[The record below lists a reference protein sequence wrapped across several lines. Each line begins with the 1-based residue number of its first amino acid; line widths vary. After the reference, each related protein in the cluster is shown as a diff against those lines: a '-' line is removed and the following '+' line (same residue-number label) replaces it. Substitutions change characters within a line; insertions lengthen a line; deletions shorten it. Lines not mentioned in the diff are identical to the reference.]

1 MTMAT
6 PDELREELAGARAA
20 LRAALEAAPAA
31 KWEVAP
37 GTGEGE
43 EAWSAR
49 QAAEHAVGAEAFFT
63 TAVCTACGYPGVEAE
78 KPSFSTPAEAVA
90 GLDAMIELTNKKL
103 KYVTEGDLEKK
114 HERLGTSAAI
124 MELMASHLHD
134 HAAQIL
140 AAGS

>member
-1 MTMAT
+1 MAT

-20 LRAALEAAPAA
+20 LRAALEAASPA

-49 QAAEHAVGAEAFFT
+49 RAAEHAIGSEAFFT
-63 TAVCTACGYPGVEAE
+63 TAVCTACGYPGVEAVN
-78 KPSFSTPAEAVA
+78 PSYATPAEAVA

-103 KYVTEGDLEKK
+103 KYVTAEDLEKK
-114 HERLGTSAAI
+114 DERMGTSAAI
-124 MELMASHLHD
+124 IELMASHLHD

-140 AAGS
+140 AAAGG